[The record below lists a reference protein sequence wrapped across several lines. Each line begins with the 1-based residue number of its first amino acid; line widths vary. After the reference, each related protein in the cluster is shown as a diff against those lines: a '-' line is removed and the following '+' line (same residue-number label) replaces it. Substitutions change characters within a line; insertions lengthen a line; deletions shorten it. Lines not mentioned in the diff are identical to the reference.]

1 MFWKDHVFFVCFV
14 YSWGNPVKYRP
25 SKGEVLQYTGLYL
38 DPPEVSS
45 FYRFVKKDL
54 ELETPSI
61 CIIPH
66 EAYSQYT

>member
-1 MFWKDHVFFVCFV
+1 MQHKSLITVFITA
-14 YSWGNPVKYRP
+14 S
-25 SKGEVLQYTGLYL
+25 TGLYL

-61 CIIPH
+61 CIIRH
-66 EAYSQYT
+66 EAYNQYT